1 MGTGMRKRTIT
12 HDWSGLL
19 PFAFNIV
26 ALLAASTTTAW
37 QAENSAA
44 INEFGNREEQPDKQ
58 LLFLLAVRLCTS
70 TLRR

>member
-1 MGTGMRKRTIT
+1 MRKRTIT

-37 QAENSAA
+37 QAENQAA
-44 INEFGNREEQPDKQ
+44 VKEFGIEKSMPINTGF
-58 LLFLLAVRLCTS
+58 FLEVRVC
-70 TLRR
+70 